1 MNHIPPKNVKLPI
14 LKFTYG
20 FLLPCETSALYH
32 QWSKSEIPKLCA
44 KLHIPR
50 IGCVHRNRVKV
61 LALCSAPLS
70 HFIHITEKYNSFTYL
85 LFLTKVH

>member
-50 IGCVHRNRVKV
+50 IGWDQIPRNRVKD
-61 LALCSAPLS
+61 LS
-70 HFIHITEKYNSFTYL
+70 QHYSRIHLNAFAI
-85 LFLTKVH
+85 